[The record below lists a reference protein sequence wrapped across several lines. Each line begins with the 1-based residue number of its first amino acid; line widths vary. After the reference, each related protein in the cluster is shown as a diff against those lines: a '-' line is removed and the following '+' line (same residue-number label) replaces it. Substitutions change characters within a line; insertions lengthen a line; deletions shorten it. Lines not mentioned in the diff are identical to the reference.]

1 MATEK
6 TMAQRMA
13 ELERENAALTAKLAE
28 RSNRKLTFAVS
39 DRTGVDAKGKA
50 YEGKGGIVV
59 RGFGRQTVTLYCEQ
73 WGRLFN
79 QIDELRAFIDA
90 NREHAE
96 AVNAAYKAK
105 HGTEV

>member
-1 MATEK
+1 MSTETIQQK
-6 TMAQRMA
+6 LAR
-13 ELERENAALTAKLAE
+13 LEAENAALATKLAE
-28 RSNRKLTFAVS
+28 RSTRKLTFAVS
-39 DRTGVDAKGKA
+39 DRTGIDAKGKA

-73 WGRLFN
+73 WDRLFN

-96 AVNAAYKAK
+96 AVNVAYKAK
-105 HGTEV
+105 HGTEA